1 MDLNGTNV
9 AAPVVP
15 FSTQDIFPTHYA
27 QYGKGGWRSVSTKDD
42 LRDIPSARL
51 EYGMV
56 VYVETEDVAYVYTR
70 KVRPEGIQYAVWET
84 LKGDTNTIT
93 KTDIQNLFK

>member
-1 MDLNGTNV
+1 MDLTGTNV

-15 FSTQDIFPTHYA
+15 FNEYDIFPTHYA
-27 QYGKGGWRSVSTKDD
+27 KYGRGGWRSVSTKDE
-42 LRDIPSARL
+42 LKDIAPSRL

-70 KVRPEGIQYAVWET
+70 KISDDGKEFPLWEPFRGT
-84 LKGDTNTIT
+84 TNAIEKNTIR
-93 KTDIQNLFK
+93 NLFK